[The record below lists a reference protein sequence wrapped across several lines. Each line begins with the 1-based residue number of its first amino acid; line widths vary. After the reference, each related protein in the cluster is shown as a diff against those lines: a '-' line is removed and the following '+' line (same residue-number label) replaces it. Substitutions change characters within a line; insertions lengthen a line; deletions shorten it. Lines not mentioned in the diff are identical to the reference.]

1 MPLTDVNRTTLN
13 YSLDGFGGGAVVMF
27 SNSLAANLT
36 MWDVQVPV
44 LVEAGYR
51 VLRYDSRGHGQSGA
65 PEGPYTM
72 EMLTADAVG
81 LMDALGLEKVHFCG
95 LSKGGMV
102 GQMLGTHH
110 ADRLISLVLC
120 DTAAHLGPKEIW
132 EERMAAVREQGMAGL
147 VDAFIDRWFT
157 KPGQKRMPDE
167 IKKVRAMISATPVP
181 GFCGC
186 CCAIRDMDQRESI
199 RTISVPTLV
208 MVGEH
213 DPGTPVSAATYIH
226 EQIASSRMKII
237 DGAAHFINVEQK
249 SVFNEAL
256 LSFLGENGGAAIGNG

>member
-1 MPLTDVNRTTLN
+1 MPQVDVNQTTLN
-13 YSLDGFGGGAVVMF
+13 YSLDGPEGGAVVMF

-36 MWDVQVPV
+36 MWDAQVPV

-51 VLRYDSRGHGQSGA
+51 VLSYDSRGHGRSGA

-81 LMDALGLEKVHFCG
+81 LIDVLDLEKVHFCG

-102 GQMLGTHH
+102 GQMLGTQY
-110 ADRLISLVLC
+110 ADRLISLILC

-132 EERMAAVREQGMAGL
+132 EERMAAVREGGMAAL

-157 KPGQKRMPDE
+157 KPGQKRMHDE
-167 IKKVRAMISATPVP
+167 VKKVQAMISATPIE

-199 RTISVPTLV
+199 RAITTPTLV

-213 DPGTPVSAATYIH
+213 DPGTPVSAATFIH
-226 EQIASSRMKII
+226 ERIASSQMKII
-237 DGAAHFINVEQK
+237 DDAAHFINVEQK
-249 SVFNEAL
+249 SVFNDAL
-256 LSFLGENGGAAIGNG
+256 LSFLAANGGAS

>member
-1 MPLTDVNRTTLN
+1 MPPIDVNQTMLN
-13 YSLDGFGGGAVVMF
+13 YSLEGPEGGAVVMF
-27 SNSLAANLT
+27 SNSLAANLA
-36 MWDVQVPV
+36 MWDAQVPV
-44 LVEAGYR
+44 LTAAGYR
-51 VLRYDSRGHGQSGA
+51 VLRYDSRGHGRSGV

-81 LMDALGLEKVHFCG
+81 LMDALGLGKVHFCG

-110 ADRLISLVLC
+110 ADRLVSLTLC
-120 DTAAHLGPKEIW
+120 DTAAYLGPREVW
-132 EERMAAVREQGMAGL
+132 EERMRAARGQGMAAL

-157 KPGQKRMPDE
+157 KPGQKQMPGE
-167 IKKVRAMISATPVP
+167 IEKVRGMISETPVE

-186 CCAIRDMDQRESI
+186 CCAIRDMDQRESV
-199 RTISVPTLV
+199 RTINTPTLV

-226 EQIASSRMKII
+226 EQIASSQLKII
-237 DGAAHFINVEQK
+237 EDAAHFINVQQK
-249 SVFNEAL
+249 NVFNAAL
-256 LSFLGENGGAAIGNG
+256 LKFLTENGGTA